1 MGVSLPGT
9 YSSSST
15 IDWSKVNTTVLPPP
29 NFGVDPLTPTTG
41 AQVALTGVHYAQL
54 AHQQQQAS
62 LQQQLTQAQLQQQY
76 YPGSGVV
83 VGGGV
88 IPSVLNLQQPRAIA
102 KATITDIY
110 GYTFTIDV
118 DTSVLHYIAAI
129 NNTHR
134 PMHATFVNMP
144 KQAPLDAD
152 FSLDELERA
161 EKLMEEMSAPA

>member
-1 MGVSLPGT
+1 MGLSLPGT

-15 IDWSKVNTTVLPPP
+15 NWNVPV
-29 NFGVDPLTPTTG
+29 GVASNAFTSSN
-41 AQVALTGVHYAQL
+41 YAQL
-54 AHQQQQAS
+54 VYQQQQFVA
-62 LQQQLTQAQLQQQY
+62 QQQFVL
-76 YPGSGVV
+76 
-83 VGGGV
+83 GGGAGALGV
-88 IPSVLNLQQPRAIA
+88 HPNPYPQTGIPSVPPASPRAIA

-161 EKLMEEMSAPA
+161 EKLMEEMSAPV